1 MGFFCFDSFQR
12 RGRVGCKGE
21 KTFLPRW
28 FPGQWG
34 AGMKTVLY
42 LDELLLVNF
51 VAAALFLL
59 CSGLV
64 CGRSCTPVRLLAGAA
79 WGALASLA
87 MLMPRWPPL
96 AALLYQG
103 GTGAAAVA
111 LAYGWPGLRP
121 FVRLLGWFLLC
132 NLLLTGVLLLPWGAE
147 SHNMQLYLPVS
158 PGVLLVLCAGVYL
171 ALRGALYCL
180 GRAKPA
186 LFTAD
191 LELEGA
197 VLPVQALYDTGF
209 QVMDPLSGRT
219 VVLLRYESVCG
230 QLPAAL
236 SEWLADYFDRGT
248 PPPPGLGVR
257 LLPCHTVAGRG
268 LLPAVPAQK
277 LTRTVRGRTWQLPR
291 PLAAFCPPGLPPEGW
306 TLLLGEDA
314 AVQLGL

>member
-1 MGFFCFDSFQR
+1 M
-12 RGRVGCKGE
+12 
-21 KTFLPRW
+21 
-28 FPGQWG
+28 
-34 AGMKTVLY
+34 
-42 LDELLLVNF
+42 
-51 VAAALFLL
+51 
-59 CSGLV
+59 
-64 CGRSCTPVRLLAGAA
+64 
-79 WGALASLA
+79 
-87 MLMPRWPPL
+87 
-96 AALLYQG
+96 
-103 GTGAAAVA
+103 
-111 LAYGWPGLRP
+111 
-121 FVRLLGWFLLC
+121 
-132 NLLLTGVLLLPWGAE
+132 
-147 SHNMQLYLPVS
+147 
-158 PGVLLVLCAGVYL
+158 CAGVYL

-186 LFTAD
+186 LFAAD